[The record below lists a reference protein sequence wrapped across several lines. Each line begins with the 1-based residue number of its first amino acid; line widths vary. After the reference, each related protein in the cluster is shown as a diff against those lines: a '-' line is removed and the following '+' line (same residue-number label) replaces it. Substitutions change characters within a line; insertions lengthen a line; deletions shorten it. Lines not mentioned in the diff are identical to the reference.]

1 MDASWTWWLI
11 GLVLVI
17 AEMASGTFYL
27 IAVAFGLMVAGL
39 GAHLGWSLNVQ
50 LWIAAVLCTGCVA
63 AIYQW
68 NKRHA
73 RPRAQ
78 VNFSNDIGQSVRI
91 VAWSAE
97 RVARVS
103 YRGAEWDA
111 QLTDKGVVDPARLV
125 WKIVEISGNRLI
137 IE

>member
-1 MDASWTWWLI
+1 M
-11 GLVLVI
+11 
-17 AEMASGTFYL
+17 
-27 IAVAFGLMVAGL
+27 
-39 GAHLGWSLNVQ
+39 
-50 LWIAAVLCTGCVA
+50 
-63 AIYQW
+63 
-68 NKRHA
+68 
-73 RPRAQ
+73 
-78 VNFSNDIGQSVRI
+78 RI